1 MSSDLVLVE
10 SPKTGSIVTTAQA
23 GAMANHY
30 AAMNTIE
37 DHRMKKADATLIAY
51 DNDLVTFADYLKI
64 VGVKVEGADLAADPT
79 AWAGITWG
87 LVKGFVQWML
97 QAGFA
102 VDSINRKLSTV
113 KVYAKLAAQAGVLST
128 DDLALIRTVGGYG
141 SKAGKRVDERRNVT
155 RIGAKKADHVS
166 LTCDQ
171 VKELKTQPDT
181 PQGRRDALLMALLL
195 DLGLRVGE
203 VALLEVADFSL
214 KENVLR
220 FHRPKVG
227 IDQTHRMTPVLRASV
242 VAWVE
247 SGDCPPFGPVLRG
260 SRKGGALTGAGMSER
275 ALTERVRVLGEAI
288 GVSGLSAHDC
298 RHYWASRAA
307 SQGTDAF
314 ALRDAGGWTSLAMPN
329 RYVEAATVANERVK
343 L

>member
-64 VGVKVEGADLAADPT
+64 VGVKVEGADLATDPT

-128 DDLALIRTVGGYG
+128 DDLALIRTV
-141 SKAGKRVDERRNVT
+141 A
-155 RIGAKKADHVS
+155 VS
-166 LTCDQ
+166 YTHLT
-171 VKELKTQPDT
+171 LPTS
-181 PQGRRDALLMALLL
+181 
-195 DLGLRVGE
+195 DLV
-203 VALLEVADFSL
+203 
-214 KENVLR
+214 
-220 FHRPKVG
+220 
-227 IDQTHRMTPVLRASV
+227 
-242 VAWVE
+242 
-247 SGDCPPFGPVLRG
+247 
-260 SRKGGALTGAGMSER
+260 
-275 ALTERVRVLGEAI
+275 
-288 GVSGLSAHDC
+288 
-298 RHYWASRAA
+298 
-307 SQGTDAF
+307 
-314 ALRDAGGWTSLAMPN
+314 
-329 RYVEAATVANERVK
+329 
-343 L
+343 